1 MVDAGY
7 ARATDNCGLTLG
19 ASASTDVGIYETV
32 NTARG
37 VAPFV
42 TCIFEH
48 SYVPSQHRICLQ
60 ACLRFLLRPPTRL
73 SCWSAIH
80 VPYQCPGLLNSRWDR
95 VVAAVVIGQF
105 SRASE
110 LQLAL
115 ATDLLPP
122 HYTQRR
128 LDTTA
133 FVL

>member
-42 TCIFEH
+42 TSIF
-48 SYVPSQHRICLQ
+48 SIPSQHRICLQ

-80 VPYQCPGLLNSRWDR
+80 APYQCPGLLYRRDQ
-95 VVAAVVIGQF
+95 VVAAIVIGQF